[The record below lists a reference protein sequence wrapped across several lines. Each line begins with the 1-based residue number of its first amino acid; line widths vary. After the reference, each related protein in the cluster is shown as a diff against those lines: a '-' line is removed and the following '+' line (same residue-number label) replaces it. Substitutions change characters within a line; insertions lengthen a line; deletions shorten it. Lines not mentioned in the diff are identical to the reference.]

1 MHGFMEAIRSVV
13 WHELLR
19 SSVWFELFRSAVW
32 CELHS
37 LMKAFVCGPI
47 VGVIFFVG
55 LFCRGHKLVN
65 ACVHDR
71 HLAGS
76 GMWNYRD
83 KVEVSNIKR
92 RCLPA
97 RNVRW
102 KPGVVSV
109 SLSLVS
115 LASCIP
121 SSSGADLKTSSN
133 NLNPDMLFYIMA
145 ISSVYGCLRMIF
157 DIIMFAKC
165 VLKAVFKARQIADTS
180 TSLTAIPTS
189 TMTEMEM
196 AATASL
202 QCRHRMTKMVYQ
214 FEGDAM
220 FFVTPKGT
228 KLHKAGCGH
237 ILTSATRSM
246 MLCKDC
252 NSITSVDA

>member
-13 WHELLR
+13 WRELLR

-37 LMKAFVCGPI
+37 LMEALVCGPI
-47 VGVIFFVG
+47 VWIIFFMG

-65 ACVHDR
+65 ACVHER

-121 SSSGADLKTSSN
+121 SSSGADLKISAN
-133 NLNPDMLFYIMA
+133 NLNPDMLFYIMT

-157 DIIMFAKC
+157 DIIMSAKC
-165 VLKAVFKARQIADTS
+165 VLKAVFKRGRL
-180 TSLTAIPTS
+180 LTPA
-189 TMTEMEM
+189 
-196 AATASL
+196 L
-202 QCRHRMTKMVYQ
+202 
-214 FEGDAM
+214 
-220 FFVTPKGT
+220 
-228 KLHKAGCGH
+228 L
-237 ILTSATRSM
+237 
-246 MLCKDC
+246 
-252 NSITSVDA
+252 

>member
-1 MHGFMEAIRSVV
+1 MHGFMQAIRSVV

-37 LMKAFVCGPI
+37 LMEAFLCG
-47 VGVIFFVG
+47 
-55 LFCRGHKLVN
+55 RGHKLVD
-65 ACVHDR
+65 ACMEVHER

-76 GMWNYRD
+76 GMWNYLD

-92 RCLPA
+92 RSLPD
-97 RNVRW
+97 RNLRW

-121 SSSGADLKTSSN
+121 SSSGADLKISAN
-133 NLNPDMLFYIMA
+133 NFNPDMLFYIMT

-157 DIIMFAKC
+157 GIIMSAKC
-165 VLKAVFKARQIADTS
+165 VSKAVFKTRQIADTS
-180 TSLTAIPTS
+180 ASVTAIPTS
-189 TMTEMEM
+189 SMPEMEM

-214 FEGDAM
+214 FEGDANL
-220 FFVTPKGT
+220 FVTPKGT

>member
-37 LMKAFVCGPI
+37 LMEAFLCG
-47 VGVIFFVG
+47 
-55 LFCRGHKLVN
+55 RGHKLVN
-65 ACVHDR
+65 ACVHER

-121 SSSGADLKTSSN
+121 SSSGADLKTSAN
-133 NLNPDMLFYIMA
+133 NFNPDMLFYIIA
-145 ISSVYGCLRMIF
+145 IYSVYGCLRMIF
-157 DIIMFAKC
+157 DIFMSAKW

-180 TSLTAIPTS
+180 ASLTAIPTS
-189 TMTEMEM
+189 SMPEMEM

-202 QCRHRMTKMVYQ
+202 Q
-214 FEGDAM
+214 
-220 FFVTPKGT
+220 
-228 KLHKAGCGH
+228 
-237 ILTSATRSM
+237 
-246 MLCKDC
+246 
-252 NSITSVDA
+252 